1 MSNLLKF
8 ARGNAKLG
16 KNVHTFSLP
25 AGFSC
30 PGALEC
36 LSKADKVTGKLTDG
50 SQNKFRCFSASAE
63 NQYPN
68 VRQSRWHN
76 FDLLRNCESSLDMF
90 NLIRA
95 SLPKKCEIVRIH
107 VSGDFFSQMYFDA
120 WASIASAFQK
130 IKFYAYLKST
140 PFWVNKLS
148 SLGNGYTK
156 TNYNR
161 NFILTASR
169 GGRYDYLIDQFHL
182 REAKVVFSKKE
193 AKTLGLAIDHDDS
206 HAMKFGKSFALLLHG
221 QQPKGSEASKALQNL
236 KNVGI
241 NGYSRKIALPTI

>member
-25 AGFSC
+25 AGFTC

-68 VRQSRWHN
+68 VRLQRWHN
-76 FDLLRNCESSLDMF
+76 FDLLRNAQYTLDMHM
-90 NLIRA
+90 LINA
-95 SLPKKCEIVRIH
+95 SLPKKRDIVRIH
-107 VSGDFFSQMYFDA
+107 VSGDFFNESYFIA
-120 WASIASAFQK
+120 WMNTAFLYPDT
-130 IKFYAYLKST
+130 KFYFYTKSLN
-140 PFWVNKLS
+140 FWVNHIDKI
-148 SLGNGYTK
+148 GTGHTPGKIN
-156 TNYNR
+156 
-161 NFILTASR
+161 NFIPTASR
-169 GGRYDYLIDQFHL
+169 GGRFDEYIDKYGL
-182 REAKVVFSKKE
+182 REAKVVFSKAE
-193 AKTLGLAIDHDDS
+193 AKSLRLSIDHDDS

-236 KNVGI
+236 KKVGI